1 MTMKVKKSDLKFTK
15 SVIKDTAIRG
25 GVGSRIFA
33 ISYADAAEVRLY
45 GFGVRLPDALPLDA
59 VGELAA
65 HSRDKLNPCL
75 KLDNGDILYGCE
87 CHWDIEEWWKQFL
100 MGRKVVDASIV
111 VDRALVRGMV
121 KEPGKNA
128 KIQ

>member
-1 MTMKVKKSDLKFTK
+1 MKFKKSIL
-15 SVIKDTAIRG
+15 KDTIVDA

-33 ISYADAAEVRLY
+33 ISYADAVEVRLY
-45 GFGVRLPDALPLDA
+45 GFGVRLPDALPIDA
-59 VGELAA
+59 VGELAQY
-65 HSRDKLNPCL
+65 SRDKPNPCL

-87 CHWDIEEWWKQFL
+87 CHWDLEAWWDKFL

-111 VDRALVRGMV
+111 VDRALVRGIV
-121 KEPGKNA
+121 SEPSRDA

>member
-1 MTMKVKKSDLKFTK
+1 MKFKKSIL
-15 SVIKDTAIRG
+15 KDTIIDA

-33 ISYADAAEVRLY
+33 ISYADAKEVRLY

-59 VGELAA
+59 VGELAEY
-65 HSRDKLNPCL
+65 SRDKLNPCL

-87 CHWDIEEWWKQFL
+87 CHWDIEIWWDKFL

-111 VDRALVRGMV
+111 VDRALVRGIV
-121 KEPGKNA
+121 SEPGRDA